1 MRGVITTRGPDQ
13 EDDSALPH
21 AQALQP
27 KFTVAFAIVF
37 HRDHRV
43 VENGFQLSKINLVL
57 ADVFPSFRLVPSDHA
72 QTVYAI

>member
-13 EDDSALPH
+13 EDYSALPH

-37 HRDHRV
+37 HRDHWE
-43 VENGFQLSKINLVL
+43 VESGLQFRKINLVL
-57 ADVFPSFRLVPSDHA
+57 PDIFPSLRLVPSDHG
-72 QTVYAI
+72 QNVYAF